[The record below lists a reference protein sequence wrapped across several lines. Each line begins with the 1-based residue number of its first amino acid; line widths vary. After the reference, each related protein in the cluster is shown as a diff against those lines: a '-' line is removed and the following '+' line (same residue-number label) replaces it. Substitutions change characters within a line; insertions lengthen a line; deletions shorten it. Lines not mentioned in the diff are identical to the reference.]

1 MTRTVKQ
8 SIYFYVYI
16 SYNKNISYIVT
27 VTLKLAARGRGRAHQ
42 ECDGGAG
49 TRGHHAIK
57 PCTRQKKSRILP
69 HKTLGLNP
77 LKPKS
82 DPKGSLGVYV
92 GYCICIFW
100 LFFSFLS
107 MVLGCGDRPVS
118 NRAEG
123 HGWNGEMRK
132 ERSFIQEISNLTLVS
147 KRSIY
152 KNEEFK
158 SPSQ

>member
-1 MTRTVKQ
+1 MLD
-8 SIYFYVYI
+8 
-16 SYNKNISYIVT
+16 IV
-27 VTLKLAARGRGRAHQ
+27 
-42 ECDGGAG
+42 
-49 TRGHHAIK
+49 
-57 PCTRQKKSRILP
+57 
-69 HKTLGLNP
+69 
-77 LKPKS
+77 
-82 DPKGSLGVYV
+82 
-92 GYCICIFW
+92 
-100 LFFSFLS
+100 FFSSLS
-107 MVLGCGDRPVS
+107 IVLGCGDRPVS